1 MHAVVTRPAGAAAGV
16 ALPMVLYIHG
26 GPNGQDQFAFSFD
39 RELFAANGYAVLA
52 VNYRGSNGRGV
63 EYQRAIFADWGNK
76 EVQDLLGAVD
86 EAVRQG
92 IADSTKLVIGGWSY
106 GGILTDY
113 TIATTTRFKAG
124 VSGAGSALQL
134 SMYGAD
140 QYISQYEYELG
151 HPWEQRDLWIR
162 LSRPFFEANRIR
174 TPTMFMVGETDF
186 NVPAIGSEQM
196 YQALRALGV
205 PTKLVIYPNQYHG
218 ITVPSYRVD
227 RYERWLGWYNQH
239 LPK

>member
-1 MHAVVTRPAGAAAGV
+1 FTADGRI
-16 ALPMVLYIHG
+16 ALLASTPDRAPEIFALERG
-26 GPNGQDQFAFSFD
+26 GLRQLSHQNDS
-39 RELFAANGYAVLA
+39 LFA
-52 VNYRGSNGRGV
+52 
-63 EYQRAIFADWGNK
+63 
-76 EVQDLLGAVD
+76 
-86 EAVRQG
+86 
-92 IADSTKLVIGGWSY
+92 T
-106 GGILTDY
+106 
-113 TIATTTRFKAG
+113 
-124 VSGAGSALQL
+124 LQL

-162 LSRPFFEANRIR
+162 LSRPFFEANRSR